1 MTETDTDTSPQSTTA
16 SPRSLLIQE
25 WPDADR
31 QAWEAACRPGIR
43 LKPGGSAS
51 YLAEVSRQDFARRY
65 GAFLGFLQRRG
76 TLDLNAAAAAQ
87 VTPSNVE
94 PYITELNGRVRSV
107 TVWNC
112 IYKLRRTAELLTPGI
127 DYSWLAE
134 IQKDLALAMEPRSKF
149 DRTVFTQRLA
159 QAGLTLV
166 AEAKQLAKN
175 DLDRARGVRNGLMIA
190 LLAHCPMRIRNFA
203 TLEIGRTFRQVQD
216 SWWIALPRQSTK
228 TKRFD
233 ERRVP
238 EILNDAIDV
247 YLEQSR
253 PDLLGSREPTD
264 FLWISSRTGRRMT
277 TKNLSTL
284 ISKITYRTLGV
295 DVSPHLFRTA
305 AATTAAMYGGNTPHL
320 ASAVLGHADSRV
332 TEEHYT
338 RSTSIEAAKTYAT
351 IIRRYL
357 ST

>member
-1 MTETDTDTSPQSTTA
+1 MKETDTDTSPRSKA
-16 SPRSLLIQE
+16 ESPRSLPVSE

-43 LKPGGSAS
+43 LKPGGSAD
-51 YLAEVSRQDFARRY
+51 YLAEVSREDFARRY

-190 LLAHCPMRIRNFA
+190 LLAHCPMRIKNFA

-228 TKRFD
+228 RKD
-233 ERRVP
+233 SM
-238 EILNDAIDV
+238 N
-247 YLEQSR
+247 
-253 PDLLGSREPTD
+253 
-264 FLWISSRTGRRMT
+264 
-277 TKNLSTL
+277 
-284 ISKITYRTLGV
+284 
-295 DVSPHLFRTA
+295 DVSRK
-305 AATTAAMYGGNTPHL
+305 
-320 ASAVLGHADSRV
+320 SS
-332 TEEHYT
+332 T
-338 RSTSIEAAKTYAT
+338 RSMCISNSHALICLDQGNQQTSFGYPHE
-351 IIRRYL
+351 L
-357 ST
+357 GGG

>member
-1 MTETDTDTSPQSTTA
+1 MKDSADASPQSTAT
-16 SPRSLLIQE
+16 SPRSLLIEE

-51 YLAEVSRQDFARRY
+51 YLAEVSREDFAGRY

-76 TLDLNAAAAAQ
+76 NLDLNAAAAAQ

-94 PYITELNGRVRSV
+94 PYITELNARVRPL

-112 IYKLRRTAELLTPGI
+112 IYKLRRAAELLTPGT

-134 IQKDLALAMEPRSKF
+134 IEKDLALAIKPRSKF

-159 QAGLTLV
+159 KAGPTLV
-166 AEAKQLAKN
+166 AEAQQFAKN
-175 DLDRARGVRNGLMIA
+175 DLDRARGIRNGLMIA
-190 LLAHCPMRIRNFA
+190 LLAHRPMRIKNFA
-203 TLEIGRTFRQVQD
+203 TLEIGRAFKQVED

-228 TKRFD
+228 TKRLD

-247 YLEQSR
+247 YLKQSR
-253 PDLLGSREPTD
+253 PDLLASRDPTD
-264 FLWISSRTGRRMT
+264 FLWISSTTGRRMT
-277 TKNLSTL
+277 TKNLGTL

-320 ASAVLGHADSRV
+320 ASAVLGHTDPRV
-332 TEEHYT
+332 TEEHYN
-338 RSTSIEAAKTYAT
+338 RATSIEAAKTYAA
-351 IIRRYL
+351 IIRRHL